1 MANNNPNTEAI
12 INHAKAKTEATKK
25 KVDNALKLMIKK
37 QMKINFNSVSE
48 ESGVSKG
55 YLYKNSELR
64 HRIETLRLQQEGL
77 PSPRFV
83 KRNTSESSKDVLIA
97 ILRKKVEDLTKENKK
112 LKQQLKIHF
121 GTIYEKI

>member
-1 MANNNPNTEAI
+1 MANNNPSTEAL
-12 INHAKAKTEATKK
+12 INHAKTKTEATKK

-55 YLYKNSELR
+55 FLYKNSELR
-64 HRIETLRLQQEGL
+64 HRIETLRIQQEGL
-77 PSPRFV
+77 SSTRFV
-83 KRNTSESSKDVLIA
+83 KRNTSEGSKDVLIA
-97 ILRKKVEDLTKENKK
+97 ILRKKVEDLTNENKN
-112 LKQQLKIHF
+112 LKEQLKIQF